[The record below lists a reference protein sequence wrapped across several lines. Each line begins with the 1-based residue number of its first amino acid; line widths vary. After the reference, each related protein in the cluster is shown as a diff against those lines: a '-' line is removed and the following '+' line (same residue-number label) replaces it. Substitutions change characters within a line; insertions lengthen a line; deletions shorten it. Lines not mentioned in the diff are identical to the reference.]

1 MIVLVIN
8 CGSSSLKYQVL
19 DMQDANNYSLLAKG
33 LVERIGLEMGEVTHR
48 PSGKDKVVIDK
59 PVPDHTEGIK
69 SVLELL
75 TDPKCGV
82 LKSLNEIQA
91 VGHRVAHGG
100 ELFPESCLIDD
111 KVIEGIESLC
121 ELAPLHNP
129 ANLLGIRAVK
139 TLLPAVPQVAVF
151 DTSFHQTMPDY
162 AYMYAIPYE
171 CYENYRIRRY
181 GFHGTS
187 HKFVAQKAC
196 EFLGMD
202 INNSKIVTCHLGNEF
217 LGMDI
222 NNSKIVTCHLGN
234 GGSVTAVL
242 NGKSVDTSMG
252 FTPVEGVVMGTRCGN
267 IDAGVVTY
275 LQEKENLDVKGITS
289 LLNKKSGFL
298 GISGVSSDCRDIV
311 NARDGGN
318 YRAGLALNM
327 FFHSVRKYIGA
338 YSAVMGGLDV
348 IVFTG
353 GIGENDA
360 EAREEICRTLGYL
373 GVEFDSAANDGVRGE
388 DKLLSKPSSKVKVLT
403 LTTNEELVIARDTMS
418 LVRK

>member
-1 MIVLVIN
+1 MQDPYDYEIQVNPGYGKKRFSRQELLDILMSVIVLAVAFVILRRGLATSQYFVDN
-8 CGSSSLKYQVL
+8 FGDSGAWFVL
-19 DMQDANNYSLLAKG
+19 F
-33 LVERIGLEMGEVTHR
+33 
-48 PSGKDKVVIDK
+48 
-59 PVPDHTEGIK
+59 GI
-69 SVLELL
+69 
-75 TDPKCGV
+75 
-82 LKSLNEIQA
+82 
-91 VGHRVAHGG
+91 
-100 ELFPESCLIDD
+100 CLIL
-111 KVIEGIESLC
+111 VVVSFL
-121 ELAPLHNP
+121 LHEF
-129 ANLLGIRAVK
+129 G
-139 TLLPAVPQVAVF
+139 
-151 DTSFHQTMPDY
+151 
-162 AYMYAIPYE
+162 
-171 CYENYRIRRY
+171 
-181 GFHGTS
+181 

-202 INNSKIVTCHLGNEF
+202 ISNSR
-217 LGMDI
+217 
-222 NNSKIVTCHLGN
+222 IVTCHLGN

-275 LQEKENLDVKGITS
+275 IQEKEHLDVSGITS
-289 LLNKKSGFL
+289 FLNKKSGFL
-298 GISGVSSDCRDIV
+298 GVSGVSSDCRDIV

-388 DKLLSKPSSKVKVLT
+388 DKLLSKPTSKVKVLT
-403 LTTNEELVIARDTMS
+403 LTTNEELVIARDTMH
-418 LVRK
+418 LVRG